1 MAGNFD
7 RFALGGEQHDDGMAK
22 SLRYSANG
30 SGSATL
36 PYYCAIS
43 SICSRTCSLATIL
56 ASRTNARRFL
66 VVVTAGFLHYS
77 SIGGSLG
84 AKSHR

>member
-30 SGSATL
+30 SGSAT
-36 PYYCAIS
+36 AD
-43 SICSRTCSLATIL
+43 A
-56 ASRTNARRFL
+56 ASKKPRARAL
-66 VVVTAGFLHYS
+66 D
-77 SIGGSLG
+77 GGEIERRIASVAVGQPGL
-84 AKSHR
+84 R